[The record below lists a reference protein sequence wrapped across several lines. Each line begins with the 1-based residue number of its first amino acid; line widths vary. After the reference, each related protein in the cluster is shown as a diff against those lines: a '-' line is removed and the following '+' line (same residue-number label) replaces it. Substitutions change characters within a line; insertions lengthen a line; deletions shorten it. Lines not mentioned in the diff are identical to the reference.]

1 MDYTKAKQSIL
12 RTLKLV
18 HPDVNPAPTAAAET
32 RALLN
37 LLAMLPSIQQRRAM
51 TIAQAKILLEDLK
64 HVLQ

>member
-1 MDYTKAKQSIL
+1 MDYTQFKTAIL
-12 RTLKLV
+12 NTLKRV

-37 LLAMLPSIQQRRAM
+37 LLEMMPSIQKRRAM
-51 TIAQAKILLEDLK
+51 TIAQAKTLLEDLK